1 MGQFCQRK
9 LFFFFAEEWWEQF
22 RISRRS
28 LSKPADEMKVN
39 PRTCGRESSIW
50 IRCVWTWK
58 LLNPER
64 KICRFKNIQIRVE
77 GTSEKC
83 TSSRELTCCHRCS
96 CRPVLLISCVV
107 VRPSCVQKWILLE
120 WLFSVLPFIVFPTQ
134 GMHAVKDTKWS
145 LFIFLRVCYHHQHH
159 RRHFRCR
166 PRHHRIAIVI
176 FIITVIMVVIIIII
190 IMLHLIWHC

>member
-1 MGQFCQRK
+1 MGGK
-9 LFFFFAEEWWEQF
+9 LGLLP
-22 RISRRS
+22 RI
-28 LSKPADEMKVN
+28 LQTD
-39 PRTCGRESSIW
+39 
-50 IRCVWTWK
+50 
-58 LLNPER
+58 
-64 KICRFKNIQIRVE
+64 
-77 GTSEKC
+77 
-83 TSSRELTCCHRCS
+83 CS

-166 PRHHRIAIVI
+166 PRHHRHRHRHFHHHRHHGRHHHYHHYVT
-176 FIITVIMVVIIIII
+176 FNLT
-190 IMLHLIWHC
+190 LLKKCK